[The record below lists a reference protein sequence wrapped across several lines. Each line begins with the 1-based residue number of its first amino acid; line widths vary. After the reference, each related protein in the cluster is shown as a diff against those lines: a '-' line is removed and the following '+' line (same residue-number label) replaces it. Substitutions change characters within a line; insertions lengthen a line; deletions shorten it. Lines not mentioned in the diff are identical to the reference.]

1 MELMKIFEIFSLVT
15 GLVYIYLEIKQ
26 KNAMWVVCILTGLAA
41 VAVFMYQRLYAS
53 MALNLYYVCISF
65 WGLYAWMR
73 ASRKLDAAAD
83 LCETAGEGGSADM
96 GKSSS
101 GERIH
106 LRRLGRR
113 TMLLS
118 LAVLI
123 AGVFALTKILALLGD
138 PMSVLDSFATV
149 LSAIATVW
157 LGRSYLGQWLLWV
170 VADLLSA
177 VMCFSSGM
185 YWLCALYALYSAS
198 AVYGYFHW
206 RSKGVYIG

>member
-1 MELMKIFEIFSLVT
+1 MELMELFEIFSFVT
-15 GLVYIYLEIKQ
+15 GLIYIYLEIKQ
-26 KNAMWVVCILTGLAA
+26 KNAMWVICILTGFAA

-53 MALNLYYVCISF
+53 MALNVYYVCISF
-65 WGLYAWMR
+65 WGLYAWMK
-73 ASRKLDAAAD
+73 ASKKLGAA
-83 LCETAGEGGSADM
+83 TGAGGESSSESGD

-106 LRRLGRR
+106 LRRLGRN
-113 TMLLS
+113 TILLS
-118 LAVLI
+118 LAVLV
-123 AGVFALTKILALLGD
+123 AGTFALMKILTLLGD
-138 PMSVLDSFATV
+138 PMSVLDSGATV

-185 YWLCALYALYSAS
+185 YWLCALYAVYSAS